1 MRFKSF
7 QIFTISRDL
16 KLSLGKCREIKTTK
30 FTTPNSCKASKTKIK
45 SVQIK
50 QIQLSNVLKS
60 RIQTFAIQKN
70 NEQNHQTSKSKRIQ
84 TRSLYIEL
92 LTEQFQCTIKFLSI
106 HVFIPFLFSF
116 NSKFP
121 QPIFQRR
128 INVVSTLWVNV
139 EITLIRR
146 WKWKKIQCRIFNVPQ
161 RWYNVSARSW
171 NNAETT
177 LYNVETTLC
186 NVGSTLIQCCFNL
199 ASTLKR

>member
-30 FTTPNSCKASKTKIK
+30 FTTPNSCRASKTKIK

-50 QIQLSNVLKS
+50 KIQLSSVPKS

-70 NEQNHQTSKSKRIQ
+70 NKKNNQTSKSKRIQ

-92 LTEQFQCTIKFLSI
+92 LTEQFQSTIHI
-106 HVFIPFLFSF
+106 F
-116 NSKFP
+116 NSYIHTFL
-121 QPIFQRR
+121 
-128 INVVSTLWVNV
+128 VLVL
-139 EITLIRR
+139 TLIRR
-146 WKWKKIQCRIFNVPQ
+146 WKWKKIWRRIFNVPQ

-171 NNAETT
+171 NNAKTT
-177 LYNVETTLC
+177 LHNVKTTFY

-199 ASTLKR
+199 ASTLVKAILNPVRLMMIMDLQIHQ